1 MEPSDEAAK
10 NRRSVTSHTRQDI
23 GLGNWNVVRR
33 DFEEVSQ
40 SYDEWVSESMPI
52 GDQRTFTE

>member
-10 NRRSVTSHTRQDI
+10 KRRSVTSHTRQEI
-23 GLGNWNVVRR
+23 GLGNWKVVRR

-40 SYDEWVSESMPI
+40 SYNEWVSESMRI
-52 GDQRTFTE
+52 GD